1 MLRCTLSPS
10 GVVYDLQEPVSN
22 SAYMLVYERVTP
34 QNPDIAREAPADG
47 NATPSTPAVHPMIRL
62 DREVSVMHCQQP
74 PRLLVCHLCC
84 VYVCVCLCVTS
95 WRQGRPWVPE
105 HIASE
110 VVSDNL
116 AFLHDLH
123 IYSPEFNSFIV
134 QYCKQLL
141 PLMQHSNEPEVLSCT
156 WVDRSAWLPRR
167 YRGDVHPPNDENL
180 ACCGVPDA
188 TVQQQT
194 MHLLLLVASKVLARS
209 SDVSAFGALC
219 EAMYPLLTANPTL
232 ASLLLG
238 LLLQDEALLKELL
251 FFNTIHAVRA
261 AVVDLLMHAL
271 RVLAPLETAALLSM
285 EDIEVRSH
293 RRLVSPPTPSR
304 LFSRALPLARCMVP
318 APSVFSCCIA
328 ASPSTG

>member
-1 MLRCTLSPS
+1 
-10 GVVYDLQEPVSN
+10 
-22 SAYMLVYERVTP
+22 
-34 QNPDIAREAPADG
+34 
-47 NATPSTPAVHPMIRL
+47 
-62 DREVSVMHCQQP
+62 
-74 PRLLVCHLCC
+74 
-84 VYVCVCLCVTS
+84 
-95 WRQGRPWVPE
+95 
-105 HIASE
+105 
-110 VVSDNL
+110 
-116 AFLHDLH
+116 
-123 IYSPEFNSFIV
+123 
-134 QYCKQLL
+134 
-141 PLMQHSNEPEVLSCT
+141 
-156 WVDRSAWLPRR
+156 
-167 YRGDVHPPNDENL
+167 
-180 ACCGVPDA
+180 
-188 TVQQQT
+188 